1 MDHVVPHRLL
11 SEGRGEG
18 STEHLGQ
25 VVLITVVYLYEANS
39 LGLELASIALWA
51 YSRPDLVA
59 ETLGYVHQMSADEA
73 RGSRDE
79 DTLHDRGWER
89 RG

>member
-1 MDHVVPHRLL
+1 MDHVVPHRFL
-11 SEGRGEG
+11 SECGGDD

-51 YSRPDLVA
+51 YSSPDLVA
-59 ETLGYVHQMSADEA
+59 EALSYAYQMGTNEA

-79 DTLHDRGWER
+79 DTLHDG
-89 RG
+89 G